1 MSNVSDRDNT
11 GTVMTGANTENEI
24 PDIHAEP
31 CEPNNVLGELHFGTQ
46 IGIPKHWSLS
56 LLRADK

>member
-11 GTVMTGANTENEI
+11 GTVMSGTNAENEI

-46 IGIPKHWSLS
+46 IGYPNIGRFHC
-56 LLRADK
+56 